1 MLCPYFLTLL
11 AYDLWIILTL
21 QGRRILQWETP
32 KLQASTQG
40 KTSVEKKV
48 SFYTQYSRYSRKDF
62 AISIIFGSVRT
73 SGNKN
78 HFKEK
83 LCCSKLTSGHWLLST
98 QSASWSAES
107 EDLLKDQRNKMS
119 NMLLWASKRWE
130 RQRWRMERR
139 RVSMGMEWVW
149 NVIEY
154 TSRLWKR
161 ELSVQNWKLRINV
174 SSLYFQ
180 SYSMPYCVL

>member
-40 KTSVEKKV
+40 KTSFEKKV

-73 SGNKN
+73 SGNNEKS
-78 HFKEK
+78 FKEN

-98 QSASWSAES
+98 QSASWTAES
-107 EDLLKDQRNKMS
+107 KDLLKDQRNKMS
-119 NMLLWASKRWE
+119 NMLLWASKQKMRKAALKNE
-130 RQRWRMERR
+130 KMESEYGR
-139 RVSMGMEWVW
+139 GM
-149 NVIEY
+149 
-154 TSRLWKR
+154 S
-161 ELSVQNWKLRINV
+161 
-174 SSLYFQ
+174 
-180 SYSMPYCVL
+180 